1 MQNQER
7 DRQKVRER
15 VKRMWHGWCSC
26 LPPHL
31 APFPA
36 LSIIAPHYPGEREN
50 AFHALHSM
58 QTSKLIYVARL
69 TMSEMKS
76 QKKKKNN
83 KKERRTRKISAQSGE
98 QTSV

>member
-7 DRQKVRER
+7 DRQRVRER
-15 VKRMWHGWCSC
+15 NACGMVGAAAYPTS
-26 LPPHL
+26 

-36 LSIIAPHYPGEREN
+36 LSIIALHYPGEREN

-83 KKERRTRKISAQSGE
+83 KKRRTRKISAQSGE